1 MVIFHLVIENDD
13 MKKTIT
19 DDDYKV
25 FIKRLK
31 KARADAGLTQIQ
43 AAKKLGSTQAYISKV
58 ESGQLRVDVASI
70 PKLDEIIT
78 SIRNEKLIFLIFSM
92 AI

>member
-31 KARADAGLTQIQ
+31 KAREEAGLTQIQ
-43 AAKKLGSTQAYISKV
+43 SAKKLGATQAYISKV
-58 ESGQLRVDVASI
+58 EKGQLRVYVSQLKEFATI
-70 PKLDEIIT
+70 YKKNINYFI
-78 SIRNEKLIFLIFSM
+78 K
-92 AI
+92 

>member
-1 MVIFHLVIENDD
+1 MDG

-31 KARADAGLTQIQ
+31 KARGEAGLTQVQ
-43 AAKKLGSTQAYISKV
+43 AAKKLEATQAYISKV
-58 ESGQLRVDVASI
+58 EKGQLRVDVSQLKEFAVIYKKSI
-70 PKLDEIIT
+70 NYFIK
-78 SIRNEKLIFLIFSM
+78 
-92 AI
+92 

>member
-1 MVIFHLVIENDD
+1 

-31 KARADAGLTQIQ
+31 KARVEAGLTQVQ
-43 AAKKLGSTQAYISKV
+43 AAKKLEATQAYISKV
-58 ESGQLRVDVASI
+58 EKGQLRVDVSQLKEFAVIYKKSI
-70 PKLDEIIT
+70 NYFIK
-78 SIRNEKLIFLIFSM
+78 
-92 AI
+92 